1 MNTST
6 PPDPTA
12 RLAQALAKL
21 AKERKLQLHFVG
33 ANADQFNAAIKD
45 AKTGQ

>member
-1 MNTST
+1 MNSPT

-21 AKERKLQLHFVG
+21 AKKRGLQLHFVG
-33 ANADQFNAAIKD
+33 ANADQLNAAMQAKD
-45 AKTGQ
+45 SH